1 MSKSLNFVVNTRLDK
16 RSSDLNGN
24 HPIKL
29 RVWNRASKQAKLYS
43 CNKFTDEDS
52 FNRAMDHKST
62 VKGDAFKLR
71 LFLERVIANCNEV
84 LEQNQVNTFSD
95 FEKYM
100 FNRTQDASDINFYI
114 NRKVEECHKNQQY
127 SSKDIYKGLNKL
139 LEAFSG
145 GKSVQIDNLNKK
157 WFEALESWYLNRKK
171 KNGEN
176 YKVSSYSIYIRHFR
190 VIINELVEEG
200 IIELKNYPFGKKK
213 YTIPSAENN
222 KRPLESSDIN
232 KLITYQT
239 DCPLKQLAVDYWKLS
254 YFWMGINLK
263 DVITLKWSDVH
274 DDKIFYYRRKTYKK
288 SKVKRKNTIFIDQ
301 KTSEI
306 IEKYKGSGKYI
317 FNVLDDNVDELGIY
331 KGGKNFIRKVNQHLK
346 NVAKE
351 LEMSTDIS
359 SIWSRHSFATQ
370 MKRNNVSPYIIQEA
384 FGHRDIKT
392 TENYMSSLIEDDL
405 RGIQEK
411 L

>member
-232 KLITYQT
+232 KLIAYQS
-239 DCPLKQLAVDYWKLS
+239 DFPLKQLAVDYWKLS

-263 DVITLKWSDVH
+263 DVITLKWSDIH
-274 DDKIFYYRRKTYKK
+274 DDKIYVLDHTFAYAYVAELSLTGQCIKRSGSISLPRYGSYQTRFSSIAVSDNYIYLGTGSCSFYCYSNNEGSGSITILKR
-288 SKVKRKNTIFIDQ
+288 SDFSFVKRI
-301 KTSEI
+301 
-306 IEKYKGSGKYI
+306 
-317 FNVLDDNVDELGIY
+317 
-331 KGGKNFIRKVNQHLK
+331 
-346 NVAKE
+346 
-351 LEMSTDIS
+351 
-359 SIWSRHSFATQ
+359 
-370 MKRNNVSPYIIQEA
+370 
-384 FGHRDIKT
+384 
-392 TENYMSSLIEDDL
+392 
-405 RGIQEK
+405 
-411 L
+411 